1 MSIVLLSEKGQ
12 VTIPQD
18 IRRKL
23 HISKG
28 DALLVELAEDG
39 SILLRPA
46 AVLPLETYSPER
58 LRDFEKEDEMTPG
71 ERRRLAKKLHGRAA

>member
-12 VTIPQD
+12 VTIPQY

-28 DALLVELAEDG
+28 DPLLIEMADDG
-39 SILLRPA
+39 SILLRSA
-46 AVLPLETYSPER
+46 AVLPVEMYSPRR
-58 LRDFEKEDEMTPG
+58 LREFEKEDEMSPV
-71 ERRRLAKKLHGRAA
+71 EKRRLAKKLHGRDA